1 MIAVDTTTGAQ
12 TLVKRFGCATLGGV
26 AATPGGK
33 LIVAVGGKPAKLV
46 QLDPSTGAASTLSS
60 GGSLKT
66 PRGIALDAAGD
77 VMVADSTTGVIAVS
91 GQGGDQSPYTSPG
104 AIGGATGIAVGA
116 DGGIYVTE
124 AGVPP
129 KLAASA
135 ARRQRL
141 RASGIALTVRCN
153 RTCTVAYSAAIRI
166 SGRPGFAKGAAFRGV
181 TGRRSLRIAL
191 PGQVRGRIA
200 SALRQ
205 DRKVTAKVTLQPRDP
220 RTGSPG
226 KATTLRVR
234 VV

>member
-1 MIAVDTTTGAQ
+1 
-12 TLVKRFGCATLGGV
+12 
-26 AATPGGK
+26 
-33 LIVAVGGKPAKLV
+33 
-46 QLDPSTGAASTLSS
+46 
-60 GGSLKT
+60 
-66 PRGIALDAAGD
+66 
-77 VMVADSTTGVIAVS
+77 MVADSTTGVIAVS
-91 GQGGDQSPYTSPG
+91 VQGGDQSPYTSPG

-116 DGGIYVTE
+116 DGGVYVTE
-124 AGVPP
+124 AGIPP

-135 ARRQRL
+135 ARRQPL

-205 DRKVTAKVTLQPRDP
+205 DRKVTAKVTLQPRDRAP
-220 RTGSPG
+220 ARPARRRRSGSG
-226 KATTLRVR
+226 
-234 VV
+234 